1 MEEQGSNHG
10 GGEGGGGRIWVD
22 VGEWKSKDPTMV
34 GVREVEAEFGLM
46 LGNGRARLQPWWG
59 WGRWR

>member
-22 VGEWKSKDPTMV
+22 VGEWKSKAPTMV
-34 GVREVEAEFGLM
+34 GVREVEVEFEFM
-46 LGNGRARLQPWWG
+46 LGDGRARLQPWWG
-59 WGRWR
+59 

>member
-22 VGEWKSKDPTMV
+22 VGEWRSKAPTMV
-34 GVREVEAEFGLM
+34 GVRYVEVALLVNVG
-46 LGNGRARLQPWWG
+46 
-59 WGRWR
+59 